1 MTIATILKNKG
12 DEVVQVSSSET
23 MRNVVALLAERRIG
37 AVPVVDGDQVVGVF
51 SERDVVQQ
59 IARHGAAILDAPVSQ
74 VMTSPA
80 HTVEPGMSVLAALSL
95 VTQRRHRHL
104 PVLQAG
110 RMVGFVSIGDL
121 VKYRIDKIESE
132 ASALREYIQSA

>member
-12 DEVVQVSSSET
+12 SEVVQVSSNES
-23 MRNVVALLAERRIG
+23 MRDVIALLAERRIG
-37 AVPVVDGDQVVGVF
+37 AVPVVDGGQVVGIF
-51 SERDVVQQ
+51 SERDVVRQLAQ
-59 IARHGAAILDAPVSQ
+59 HGAAILEAPVSQ

-80 HTVEPGMSVLAALSL
+80 HSVEPGMSVLTALSL

-104 PVLQAG
+104 PVLESG
-110 RMVGFVSIGDL
+110 RMVGFISIGDL

>member
-1 MTIATILKNKG
+1 MTIASILKNKG
-12 DEVVQVSSSET
+12 AEVVQVRSNDI
-23 MRNVVALLAERRIG
+23 MRDVVTLLAERRIG
-37 AVPVVDGDQVVGVF
+37 AVPVVDGDEVVGIF
-51 SERDVVQQ
+51 SERDVVRQ
-59 IARHGAAILDAPVSQ
+59 IAQHGAAILDAPVSQ

-104 PVLQAG
+104 PVLESG

-132 ASALREYIQSA
+132 ALALREYIQSA

>member
-12 DEVVQVSSSET
+12 DEVVQVGSGET
-23 MRNVVALLAERRIG
+23 MRNVVAVLAERRIG
-37 AVPVVDGDQVVGVF
+37 AVPVVDGGQVVGVF
-51 SERDVVQQ
+51 SERDVVRQLAQ
-59 IARHGAAILDAPVSQ
+59 HGAAILDAPVSE

-80 HTVEPGMSVLAALSL
+80 HTVETGMSVLTALSL
-95 VTQRRHRHL
+95 MTQRRHRHL
-104 PVLQAG
+104 PVIEAG

-132 ASALREYIQSA
+132 ASALREYIQSV